1 MRRGSDKGM
10 DSVLDSL
17 RLRYLQDICAGLL
30 TWQIEHFDLEL
41 RREVRAGE
49 VALGERAGNL

>member
-1 MRRGSDKGM
+1 MGRGSDKGM

-17 RLRYLQDICAGLL
+17 RLRYLQDIYAGLL

>member
-1 MRRGSDKGM
+1 MGRGSDKGM

-17 RLRYLQDICAGLL
+17 RLRYLQDIYARLL